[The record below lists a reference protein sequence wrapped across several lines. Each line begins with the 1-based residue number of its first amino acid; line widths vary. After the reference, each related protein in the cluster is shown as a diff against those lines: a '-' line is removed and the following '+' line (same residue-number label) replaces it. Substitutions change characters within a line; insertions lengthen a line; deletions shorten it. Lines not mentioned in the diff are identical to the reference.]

1 MIKITQTGGM
11 ELKITFNTFTEAQ
24 FLNNEI
30 FPQIM
35 EYNKKTRAEVLKELA
50 DFKNNKNGDDVE

>member
-11 ELKITFNTFTEAQ
+11 ELKITFNTLTEAQ
-24 FLNNEI
+24 FLNDEI

-35 EYNKKTRAEVLKELA
+35 EYNEKTRAEVLGELV
-50 DFKNNKNGDDVE
+50 DFKNNKSGDE

>member
-35 EYNKKTRAEVLKELA
+35 EYNEKTRAEVLGELA
-50 DFKNNKNGDDVE
+50 DFKNNKSGDE

>member
-11 ELKITFNTFTEAQ
+11 ELKITFNTLTEAQ

-35 EYNKKTRAEVLKELA
+35 EYNEKTRAEVLGELA
-50 DFKNNKNGDDVE
+50 DFKNNKSGDE